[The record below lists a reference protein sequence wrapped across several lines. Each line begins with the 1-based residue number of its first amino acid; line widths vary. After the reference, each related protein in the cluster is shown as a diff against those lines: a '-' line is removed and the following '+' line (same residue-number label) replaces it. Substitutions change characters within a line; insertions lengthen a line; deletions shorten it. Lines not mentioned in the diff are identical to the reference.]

1 MGFILGMILGAVL
14 GVAIMAVFI
23 GGGGDDE

>member
-1 MGFILGMILGAVL
+1 MGFILGMILGAVF

>member
-1 MGFILGMILGAVL
+1 MGFILGMVLGPVF
-14 GVAIMAVFI
+14 GVAIMAVFV